1 MSESSVSS
9 LVKVGGFVSVR
20 SLLGRSGS
28 FDVARFESDEDR
40 IREIISTIC
49 KRARNEYRVLIDTW
63 DFERCLQSVGI
74 HDVEGLA
81 RFNKRVFKWFSDNI
95 SGYKLPS
102 DLGGIIGGV
111 HKDVIASPATRLFWS
126 FGSVWDFQEDVDNGG
141 YGFGNSNSCWLRYG
155 CASGSPYVLDN
166 AGGCGFYLWRDDE
179 DGKRI
184 SCGRLW
190 VVNDSDGRLAV
201 FNPYLDLGSRG
212 GSSSSYDNLSILLSV
227 LVSALGGSAFDF
239 SNFNFKI
246 GDSGFRFEAFY
257 AYGSTDTIYI
267 NDSEVYVLGSVGN
280 RIDFNNPF
288 DYGVVCANCGDRI
301 SDDDSY
307 RGADGEYYC
316 ESCFNNLFT
325 ICERCED
332 TIRRR
337 DAFQGS
343 DDCLYCESC
352 FDELFIACEACGSVV
367 SMDDAYEGSDGC
379 LYCEDCFNRR
389 FAVCEACG
397 SVVSM
402 DDAYGGSDG
411 CLYCESCFNERFFY
425 CEACGSV
432 VSMDDAY
439 GGSDGCLYCEVIAL
453 LGSCSD

>member
-1 MSESSVSS
+1 MSESSVGS
-9 LVKVGGFVSVR
+9 LVKSGGFVSVR

-28 FDVARFESDEDR
+28 FDVARFGSDEDR
-40 IREIISTIC
+40 IKEIITLVC
-49 KRARNEYRVLIDTW
+49 RRARNEYRVLIDTW
-63 DFERCLQSVGI
+63 DFERCLQAVGI

-95 SGYKLPS
+95 SSYKLPS

-111 HKDVIASPATRLFWS
+111 HKDIITSPAVRLFWS
-126 FGSVWDFQEDVDNGG
+126 FGSVWDFQEDVDDGG

-155 CASGSPYVLDN
+155 CASGSPYVLDD

-227 LVSALGGSAFDF
+227 LASALGGSAFDF
-239 SNFNFKI
+239 SNFNFKV
-246 GDSGFRFEAFY
+246 GDSGFRFQSFY

-267 NDSEVYVLGSVGN
+267 NDTSVYVLGSVGD

-288 DYGVVCANCGDRI
+288 DYEGSMCCESCGDRI

-307 RGADGEYYC
+307 RGSDGCYYC
-316 ESCFNNLFT
+316 ESCFDDLFIT
-325 ICERCED
+325 CERCED
-332 TIRRR
+332 TIRRD
-337 DAFQGS
+337 DALMGS
-343 DDCLYCESC
+343 DGCLYCEDC
-352 FDELFIACEACGSVV
+352 FNMRFAVCDACGSVV
-367 SMDDAYEGSDGC
+367 SIDDAYEGSDGC
-379 LYCEDCFNRR
+379 LYCE
-389 FAVCEACG
+389 A
-397 SVVSM
+397 
-402 DDAYGGSDG
+402 
-411 CLYCESCFNERFFY
+411 CFNERFFY
-425 CEACGSV
+425 CEACG
-432 VSMDDAY
+432 DAVDVA
-439 GGSDGCLYCEVIAL
+439 DGVEVEGCFYCSACVPTPVK
-453 LGSCSD
+453 